1 MNTKLRAIP
10 VVVLFGAAAIACTAS
25 DGNTPAVDLTAARAE
40 VETAVS
46 GMLGAYGS
54 NDVEAYFG
62 YFADDATLM
71 TNGGSIQPV
80 SDYHENW
87 TQLIGGGGGVVSVDA
102 NAPRTVRMTADG
114 TAAVVLTEA
123 LPASYRFPDRNNE
136 GEFVVSDSVWTT
148 SVTWS
153 KVDGAWKLM
162 HYHYHD
168 ARD

>member
-1 MNTKLRAIP
+1 MNARIRMIP
-10 VVVLFGAAAIACTAS
+10 VGILVGATVFGCTAS
-25 DGNTPAVDLTAARAE
+25 DSNAPTVDLTAARAE
-40 VETAVS
+40 VETAVT
-46 GMLGAYGS
+46 GMLGAYGA

-80 SDYHENW
+80 SDYHESW
-87 TQLIGGGGGVVSVDA
+87 TRLIGGGGGVVSVDM
-102 NAPRTVRMTADG
+102 NAPRTIRMTADG

-123 LPASYRFPDRNNE
+123 LAASYRFPDGENE

-148 SVTWS
+148 SITWS
-153 KVDGAWKLM
+153 KVGGAWQLM